1 MGKLKRINLPRTAA
15 ALSWYDTAKEL
26 VDRAENAT
34 HALEI
39 YDRALKLVAE
49 IFAEEMCD
57 QFTHED
63 VLKIVNSHDGA
74 GIRLVRRLV
83 EKSPS

>member
-1 MGKLKRINLPRTAA
+1 MGKFNRVNLPRTAA

-34 HALEI
+34 HAIEI

-49 IFAEEMCD
+49 IFAEEMSS
-57 QFTHED
+57 QFSRDD
-63 VLKIVNSHDGA
+63 VMHVVKDHDGA

-83 EKSPS
+83 EKCRD